1 MAENFQQQLERVT
14 AKSRLVVEKYNV
26 ISHQK
31 AELEAEVEQLRS
43 KLASSEAEIDK
54 LRVEVEYLK
63 VATILSSK
71 DDTKQVKD
79 VISNLVREIDR
90 CIADLID

>member
-1 MAENFQQQLERVT
+1 MAEDFQQQLERLAT
-14 AKSRLVVEKYNV
+14 KSRLVVEKYNAV
-26 ISHQK
+26 SNQK
-31 AELEAEVEQLRS
+31 AQLEAEVAELKSQIS
-43 KLASSEAEIDK
+43 ADKAEIDK

-90 CIADLID
+90 CIMDLTE

>member
-1 MAENFQQQLERVT
+1 LER
-14 AKSRLVVEKYNV
+14 
-26 ISHQK
+26 
-31 AELEAEVEQLRS
+31 ELEEL
-43 KLASSEAEIDK
+43 KSERNADKAEIDK

-71 DDTKQVKD
+71 EDTKQVKD

-90 CIADLID
+90 CITDLTE

>member
-1 MAENFQQQLERVT
+1 MAEDFQQQLERVT
-14 AKSRLVVEKYNV
+14 TKSRLVVEKYNAV
-26 ISHQK
+26 CNQK
-31 AELEAEVEQLRS
+31 AQLERELEEL
-43 KLASSEAEIDK
+43 KSERNADKAEIDK

-71 DDTKQVKD
+71 EDTKQVKD

-90 CIADLID
+90 CIADLTE

>member
-1 MAENFQQQLERVT
+1 
-14 AKSRLVVEKYNV
+14 LVVEKYNAV
-26 ISHQK
+26 CNQK
-31 AELEAEVEQLRS
+31 AQLERELEEL
-43 KLASSEAEIDK
+43 KSERNADKAEIDK

-71 DDTKQVKD
+71 EDTKQVKD

-90 CIADLID
+90 CITDLTE

>member
-1 MAENFQQQLERVT
+1 MAEDFQQQLERLAT
-14 AKSRLVVEKYNV
+14 KSRLVVEKYNAV
-26 ISHQK
+26 SNQK
-31 AELEAEVEQLRS
+31 AHLEAEVAELKSQIS
-43 KLASSEAEIDK
+43 ADKAEIDK

-90 CIADLID
+90 CIMDLTE

>member
-1 MAENFQQQLERVT
+1 MAEDFQQQLERVT
-14 AKSRLVVEKYNV
+14 TKSRLVVEKYNAV
-26 ISHQK
+26 CNQK
-31 AELEAEVEQLRS
+31 AQLERELEEL
-43 KLASSEAEIDK
+43 KSERNADKAEIDK

-71 DDTKQVKD
+71 EDTKQVKD

-90 CIADLID
+90 CITDLTE